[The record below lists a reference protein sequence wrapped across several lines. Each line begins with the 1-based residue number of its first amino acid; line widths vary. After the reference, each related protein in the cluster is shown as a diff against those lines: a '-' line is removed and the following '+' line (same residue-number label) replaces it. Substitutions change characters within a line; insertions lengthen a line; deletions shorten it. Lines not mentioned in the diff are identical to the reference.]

1 MASRGHIP
9 EQWFRGDTFSSHLLK
24 RDGPEQW
31 LHGDTFQSNCF
42 AGTHSRAMGSR
53 GHIPEQWLHGDT
65 FQSNGFAGTHSRAM
79 GSRGYIPE
87 QLRRPKYTSSL
98 YRLESL

>member
-1 MASRGHIP
+1 MASQRHILEP
-9 EQWFRGDTFSSHLLK
+9 
-24 RDGPEQW
+24 
-31 LHGDTFQSNCF
+31 F
-42 AGTHSRAMGSR
+42 ALQRRSRAMASR

-87 QLRRPKYTSSL
+87 QLRRRKYTSSL
-98 YRLESL
+98 YRVECVLLKTLGANASVDRRYTRTPSLQSRWT